1 MVLDFL
7 MVGAVLIGCFVF
19 VGAIVVGACFQGLV
33 CRGCCVCGFGC
44 GGFGGFLVSCWVSG
58 FMVWVSDFV

>member
-1 MVLDFL
+1 MVGCLWFINFCGLWYLLIVDFGRFGGFGFL

-33 CRGCCVCGFGC
+33 CRGC
-44 GGFGGFLVSCWVSG
+44 
-58 FMVWVSDFV
+58 

>member
-19 VGAIVVGACFQGLV
+19 VGAIVVGARFQGLV
-33 CRGCCVCGFGC
+33 CGLLGLWFWVWWVWWFS
-44 GGFGGFLVSCWVSG
+44 GFLLVSG
-58 FMVWVSDFV
+58 FMVWVF